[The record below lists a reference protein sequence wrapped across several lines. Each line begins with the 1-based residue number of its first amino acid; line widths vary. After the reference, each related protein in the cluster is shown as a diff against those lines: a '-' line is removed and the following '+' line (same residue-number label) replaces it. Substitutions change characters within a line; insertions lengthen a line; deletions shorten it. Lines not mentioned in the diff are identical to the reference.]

1 MDTQIYPASKLDT
14 QALIGA
20 ALSAGASALDEW
32 QSKSLFAAYGIP
44 VPAGALVKNESEALA
59 AAGEIGG
66 RLVMK
71 GISSEIHHKTEA
83 GLVVLGVEG
92 AEAVASTYRLLQER
106 AEGAGGKLDGVLIEQ
121 MISSNREFMVG
132 MKRDAT
138 FGPVVAFG
146 IGGVLTEALGDV
158 VLGVAPLEQNEAY
171 ELPDL
176 IKAKKLL
183 ASFRGYPPVDREAL
197 ASIIRAIGQIALD
210 HPDIAEIDVNP
221 VMVQGDQPIAA
232 DALIILSQSVPKEQE
247 KPDFAPNYQA
257 LLAPK
262 SMALVGASGDI
273 NKWGGSAFKNV
284 LDGGFIGTLYAV
296 NPKGGDV
303 FGRQVYTGVEEL
315 PEAPDLALLAVGG
328 NQVAPMLES
337 CGRRGV
343 KAAIAI
349 AAGFSE
355 TGESGAEAER
365 EIARIATENGITL
378 MGPNCMGLISNEVS
392 LHAVGF
398 VKLHPPKGTLSF
410 ISQSGNMVTII
421 TTNCNRRGIGID
433 KAASVGNE
441 AQTAAIDIV
450 DYLRDDPN
458 TTCVMMY
465 VEGIDDGK
473 KFMEVAKR
481 TTAKKPIV
489 VLRTGLTEFG
499 SKAALSHTG
508 AMAGNAAVWEA
519 AARQSGVV
527 ACTSIDE
534 VVDLGTC
541 MAYLPLRPGRRVAI
555 ITQGGGAGVMAADE
569 SARHGLQ
576 LAELPAELYASFD
589 PLLPPFWS
597 KQNPLDTVASAGPE
611 AMFKIVTGVTE
622 CDAVDAVIM
631 MSVLGIPTS
640 AGGDREMSAY
650 GEFVTLSPYEDQL
663 LSLVAE
669 LMERTGKPIIN
680 VPDSPIRGSVF
691 DYGKRYRPIVLSSAR
706 AAALALDRMAWYA
719 AYRRDHNPWRRRR
732 RHGRG
737 NWHSGGTGTARTGD
751 PVGQRGDRP
760 GSLGGGSQGR
770 GCLSG
775 HTEHRDSGGDGRVR
789 ERLLRMVAKR
799 EGGHGGRGGRL
810 GGRRPCLGLHE
821 ACRPQRRRRSLFLLL
836 VRGARGWSSRG
847 FGGRPGHAQ
856 LAGRAGQPQL
866 REVCQG
872 PAA

>member
-1 MDTQIYPASKLDT
+1 METHADPVNRDKGRS
-14 QALIGA
+14 LIAA
-20 ALSAGASALDEW
+20 ALAAGTSALDEW
-32 QSKSLFAAYGIP
+32 QSKALFAAYGIP
-44 VPAGALVKNESEALA
+44 VPVGALVRSESEALA
-59 AAGEIGG
+59 AAGRIGG
-66 RLVMK
+66 KLAMK
-71 GISSEIHHKTEA
+71 GIGSEFQHKTEA

-92 AEAVASTYRLLQER
+92 AEAVASTYRLLQRR
-106 AEGAGGKLDGVLIEQ
+106 AESAGGKLDGVLVEQ
-121 MISSNREFMVG
+121 MVPSNREFMVG

-158 VLGVAPLEQNEAY
+158 VLGVAPLSHNEAY
-171 ELPDL
+171 QLPDL

-183 ASFRGYPPVDREAL
+183 GSFRGYPPVDRAAL
-197 ASIIRAIGQIALD
+197 ASIIQAIGQIALD
-210 HPDIAEIDVNP
+210 HPNIAEIDVNP
-221 VMVQGDQPIAA
+221 VMVQGDRPVAA
-232 DALIILSQSVPKEQE
+232 DALIILSDSVPTETE
-247 KPDFAPNYQA
+247 KSDFVPDYKA
-257 LLAPK
+257 LLAPE
-262 SMALVGASGDI
+262 SMALVGASGDV
-273 NKWGGSAFKNV
+273 NKWGGSAFKSV
-284 LDGGFIGTLYAV
+284 LDGGFAGTLYAV
-296 NPKGGDV
+296 NPKGGEV
-303 FGRQVYTGVEEL
+303 FGRQAYTGVEEL

-328 NQVAPMLES
+328 SQVAPMLES

-410 ISQSGNMVTII
+410 ISQSGNMVTSI
-421 TTNCNRRGIGID
+421 TNNCNRRGIGID

-450 DYLRDDPN
+450 DYLRDDPS

-481 TTAKKPIV
+481 TTVKKPIV

-499 SKAALSHTG
+499 SKAASSHTG

-569 SARHGLQ
+569 VARHGLQ

-640 AGGDREMSAY
+640 AGGDREMSAH
-650 GEFVTLSPYEDQL
+650 GEFVTLSAYEDQL
-663 LSLVAE
+663 LSLVAD

-706 AAALALDRMAWYA
+706 AAALALDRMEWYA
-719 AYRRDHNPWRRRR
+719 AYRRDHNP
-732 RHGRG
+732 
-737 NWHSGGTGTARTGD
+737 
-751 PVGQRGDRP
+751 
-760 GSLGGGSQGR
+760 
-770 GCLSG
+770 
-775 HTEHRDSGGDGRVR
+775 
-789 ERLLRMVAKR
+789 
-799 EGGHGGRGGRL
+799 
-810 GGRRPCLGLHE
+810 
-821 ACRPQRRRRSLFLLL
+821 L
-836 VRGARGWSSRG
+836 V
-847 FGGRPGHAQ
+847 
-856 LAGRAGQPQL
+856 
-866 REVCQG
+866 
-872 PAA
+872 